1 MMDLHQFS
9 KFFNEYQQRFI
20 RFATTYID
28 DRMAVEDI
36 VSESF
41 AYFWDNRQRLPEG
54 TNAPAYVLTVIKHK
68 CIDHL
73 RHEQIC
79 RDISDELRQLHS
91 WELSTRIATLE
102 NFEPSDVFTAEIQ
115 KLVEEA
121 LERMP
126 ERTRLV
132 FVMSRYENKPHAE
145 IADTLGIT
153 VKGVE
158 FHISKA
164 TKLLRV
170 ILKDYLPSL
179 LLVSL
184 FRL

>member
-1 MMDLHQFS
+1 L
-9 KFFNEYQQRFI
+9 
-20 RFATTYID
+20 
-28 DRMAVEDI
+28 
-36 VSESF
+36 
-41 AYFWDNRQRLPEG
+41 
-54 TNAPAYVLTVIKHK
+54 
-68 CIDHL
+68 
-73 RHEQIC
+73 
-79 RDISDELRQLHS
+79 
-91 WELSTRIATLE
+91 
-102 NFEPSDVFTAEIQ
+102 TAEIQ

-179 LLVSL
+179 LLMNL